1 MQKEKRRVRAGEGE
15 EKVGLGTLRG
25 DAQYLYAPLCRCTL
39 GRYNEV
45 VQLSREDVTF
55 HLNKGAQKMGRSLC
69 MLRVGI
75 VVLPKREI
83 EDWGETKS

>member
-55 HLNKGAQKMGRSLC
+55 HLNKGAQKNGTVTMYVAGGDRC
-69 MLRVGI
+69 AA
-75 VVLPKREI
+75 
-83 EDWGETKS
+83 ETRD